1 MQGGLEDLKG
11 RINLNSLVDAPV
23 SDAVTSGAGT
33 EAADP
38 RDDNLVASEEPNGL
52 EGSGE
57 RWNITQ
63 KLLIRLLQALG
74 EASLPQE

>member
-1 MQGGLEDLKG
+1 M
-11 RINLNSLVDAPV
+11 
-23 SDAVTSGAGT
+23 
-33 EAADP
+33 
-38 RDDNLVASEEPNGL
+38 

-74 EASLPQE
+74 EASLPQEEAMALTDAITDFIDRDNDRREKGAEAGSIVTLTFRTCLPIAR